1 MEIWG
6 LAGIT
11 GTYNKIKKG
20 EFQKLL
26 CSLAG
31 QSITTS
37 PLLCFFFFLEDTCKK
52 SAVECRR
59 VRLKDL
65 CIFLFST
72 NCHNFSLDHA
82 SFGITSGKGMNHFL

>member
-6 LAGIT
+6 LEGVI

-37 PLLCFFFFLEDTCKK
+37 PLLCFFFFFGRHMQEECSGMQK
-52 SAVECRR
+52 SQAERFVHLL
-59 VRLKDL
+59 VFYKLPQ
-65 CIFLFST
+65 FLFGP
-72 NCHNFSLDHA
+72 CQLWHH
-82 SFGITSGKGMNHFL
+82 IR